1 MSLLKQVKGKK
12 QVMKKLVWLALV
24 LGLASCAV
32 GPNYRTRTPDEL
44 SIPAAWKSTLPE
56 NARSGDLSS
65 WWRQLGDPL
74 LSAFVEDALKA
85 SPTMDLA
92 RARLREARAQR
103 HVAAADLL
111 PTISGKASAN
121 RSKTGDE
128 AAASSYQ
135 AGFDASWEP
144 DIFGAARRS
153 LEASTAELESTAAGF
168 HDTQVSLAAELALNY
183 IKVRSSQ
190 ARIAIAQENLALQ
203 VETREIAG
211 WRFQAGLVSSLD
223 YDQARAAE
231 AQTRAQIPALETS
244 LAESRNRI
252 AVLLGA
258 APGAVDERLAAS
270 APIPPVPESVI
281 IGIPADVLRQRPDV
295 RAAERTLAAKT
306 ARVGAAMAARYPNL
320 SLSGSLGVDGITL
333 AALTGGTS
341 VIRSLA
347 ASIAQTIFAGGRI
360 RQQIQV
366 QTAVQEQALATYE
379 STVLTALEDVE
390 NALVSLR
397 RSRERY
403 AFLQTA
409 DEAARSAAQYARQRY
424 AAGLVDYTSVVS
436 TQQTQLTVSD
446 SLKSCQ
452 AEITTA
458 LIQLYKALGGGWS
471 TEDPAAAAEGK
482 NR

>member
-1 MSLLKQVKGKK
+1 
-12 QVMKKLVWLALV
+12 MKKHAWLALT
-24 LGLASCAV
+24 LGLSSCAV
-32 GPNYRTRTPDEL
+32 GPRYQPRTPEEL
-44 SIPAAWKSTLPE
+44 HAPASWHAALPE
-56 NARSGDLSS
+56 NVQGGDLTA
-65 WWRQLGDPL
+65 WWQQLGDPL
-74 LSAFVEDALKA
+74 LSAFVEEALTA

-103 HVAAADLL
+103 KVAAAALY
-111 PTISGKASAN
+111 PAVSGQAGAMS
-121 RSKTGDE
+121 SKLGDD
-128 AAASSYQ
+128 AAATSYQ

-144 DIFGAARRS
+144 DIFGGSRRS
-153 LEASTAELESTAAGF
+153 LEASAAELEATVADLG
-168 HDTQVSLAAELALNY
+168 DEQVSLAAEVALEY
-183 IKVRSSQ
+183 ISVRSLQ

-211 WRFQAGLVSSLD
+211 WRYQAGLVSGLD

-244 LAESRNRI
+244 LAGSRNRI
-252 AVLLGA
+252 AVLLGT
-258 APGAVDERLAAS
+258 APGSVDERLAAQ
-270 APIPPVPESVI
+270 APIPAVPETVI
-281 IGIPADVLRQRPDV
+281 MGIPVDVLRQRPDV
-295 RAAERTLAAKT
+295 RAAERTLAAQT
-306 ARVGAAMAARYPNL
+306 ARLGAAVATQYPNF
-320 SLSGSLGVDGITL
+320 SLSGSLGVEGVTL
-333 AALTGGTS
+333 AALTGGAS

-347 ASIAQTIFAGGRI
+347 ASVAETIFAGGRI

-397 RSRERY
+397 RNRERY
-403 AFLQTA
+403 AHLQVA
-409 DEAARSAAQYARQRY
+409 DEAARSAAQFARQRY

-446 SLKSCQ
+446 NLKSCE
-452 AEITTA
+452 ADITTA

-471 TEDPAAAAEGK
+471 TGERPAGKDSLEGK
-482 NR
+482 IR